1 MTPTYTHEEL
11 EAMADRLRG
20 DFGSEYVKDAA
31 SMLEKI
37 AAQQRDVDER
47 AQPSTNAIAQP
58 VSVPDAKAYGKSED
72 YSYGAWEVH
81 CTFVDGWNACRAA
94 MLSAAPKR
102 EGE

>member
-1 MTPTYTHEEL
+1 MTHTYTHEEL
-11 EAMADRLRG
+11 EAMADRLLG

-47 AQPSTNAIAQP
+47 AQSSTNAIAQP
-58 VSVPDAKAYGKSED
+58 VSVEELSQPTRNGEVVMDPSVLD
-72 YSYGAWEVH
+72 WEYMY
-81 CTFVDGWNACRAA
+81 GWNACRKA
-94 MLSAAPKR
+94 MLSAASKR